1 MKTRWAQCR
10 HWITAGKRWFAPAGL
25 APLSPVEAMLPMDIR
40 RVIDCP

>member
-1 MKTRWAQCR
+1 MKTRWAQL
-10 HWITAGKRWFAPAGL
+10 ITAGKRWFAPAGL